1 MHNRLWNRWIVLQ
14 HYTRMLDQEVAGVHT
29 ALTASDWA
37 ARVTGLQT
45 LRGLVTASAGCKEQ
59 LLARLSLLEPG
70 LEAAVADLRSQVVR
84 EACVTVAFI
93 AQQHQYQVSRH
104 SILSYLFYV
113 WQRSSFVKNI

>member
-1 MHNRLWNRWIVLQ
+1 MPVILN
-14 HYTRMLDQEVAGVHT
+14 TRMLDQEVAGVHT

-59 LLARLSLLEPG
+59 LLARLGLLEAG

-93 AQQHQYQVSRH
+93 AQQHQYQVVPQ
-104 SILSYLFYV
+104 ID
-113 WQRSSFVKNI
+113 

>member
-1 MHNRLWNRWIVLQ
+1 MTAV
-14 HYTRMLDQEVAGVHT
+14 TRMLDQEVAAVHT

-45 LRGLVTASAGCKEQ
+45 LRGLVTASAACKEQ
-59 LLARLSLLEPG
+59 LLARLGLLEAG

-93 AQQHQYQVSRH
+93 AQQHQYQVRATQS
-104 SILSYLFYV
+104 LSYLFYV

>member
-1 MHNRLWNRWIVLQ
+1 MYNFTDGSICGTNRDTVPVILN
-14 HYTRMLDQEVAGVHT
+14 TRMLDQEVAGVHT

-59 LLARLSLLEPG
+59 LLARLGLLEPG

-93 AQQHQYQVSRH
+93 AQQHQYQVVPQ
-104 SILSYLFYV
+104 ID
-113 WQRSSFVKNI
+113 